1 MEKDKELLQ
10 AYEDLVAHSN
20 TLIDMQRKRI
30 ADLESELTDKN
41 ETIEKLFKL
50 IDESLSITEKTV
62 EAKNILLTPSL
73 N

>member
-30 ADLESELTDKN
+30 A
-41 ETIEKLFKL
+41 IEKLFKL

>member
-10 AYEDLVAHSN
+10 AYEDLLAHSN

-41 ETIEKLFKL
+41 ETKLFKL